1 MSKYLYAWSLGFV
14 FLIRV
19 TTMVLKI
26 SAISALILTSIMEI
40 GEKKEEAEKGPSRRP
55 FSWGKKDKTMHL
67 F

>member
-1 MSKYLYAWSLGFV
+1 
-14 FLIRV
+14 
-19 TTMVLKI
+19 MVLKI